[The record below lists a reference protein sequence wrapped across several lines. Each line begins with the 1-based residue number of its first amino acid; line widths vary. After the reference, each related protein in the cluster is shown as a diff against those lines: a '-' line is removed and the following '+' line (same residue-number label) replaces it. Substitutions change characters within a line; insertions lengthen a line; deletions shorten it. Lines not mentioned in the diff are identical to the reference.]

1 MKHCWL
7 YKSIQHI
14 VSLSWTKLGPTPGE
28 FKNLEVQKIWN
39 ASRICVS
46 SLRRGHANLLCI
58 VPILVYVH
66 LEWTRE
72 EHWASLIW
80 AGVSL
85 RHTTTRFLSRPFP
98 TSCCCDEGRGGE
110 AATGPLINLPGW
122 EALVI
127 KKTGPLRWGL
137 AIALSAR
144 LTRMAGPSWAWPTA
158 TFLRE
163 GLRSR
168 DPDKLDERRFFYS
181 FLFSSN

>member
-1 MKHCWL
+1 M
-7 YKSIQHI
+7 
-14 VSLSWTKLGPTPGE
+14 
-28 FKNLEVQKIWN
+28 WN
-39 ASRICVS
+39 ASRFCVS

-98 TSCCCDEGRGGE
+98 TSRCCGEGRGGE

-122 EALVI
+122 EALAI
-127 KKTGPLRWGL
+127 MKAGPLWRGVS
-137 AIALSAR
+137 IALSDT
-144 LTRMAGPSWAWPTA
+144 LTCMAAPSWGSPTA

-168 DPDKLDERRFFYS
+168 GPASPHLHGSVWKYV
-181 FLFSSN
+181 SSACTSRSVKTALYY